1 MSELKSNRTQS
12 LIALLCGF
20 RGRCVNPLCLLL
32 LSAVAMLS
40 ACSGGASSGG
50 SQNIAPLS
58 GNWQFSVANPPDQ
71 TFIGGLQGGFLLQN
85 HGTVTGAA
93 VYSVSLPAGGNPT
106 VCNSGSAPI
115 TGTLSG
121 QSVTLTALAGN
132 QTFTFTGTLSSDGS
146 TLTGTYGSTAG
157 TAADGTAC
165 GTAQTGL
172 QWSAV
177 SVPPLSGPLQGNFH
191 STSGSAGL
199 SNQDFLVSG
208 SLTQG
213 ENIGASNATVT
224 GSLTFV
230 DPVSNQSDYPCF
242 STAFVNGQISG
253 TSVILQ
259 IIGPNGADFGQIGA
273 PIGTN
278 NGLQSV
284 TFDSTSNGYVL
295 HSAVS
300 PAYSVNTSKCPGVS
314 LANAGDSGNICLS
327 FGNATACQQPITL
340 SPALLTFPPQAFGS
354 SPTTQTITLSNNSGS
369 TLNGIQLQWTVPNGA
384 FGTPSDFN
392 GLPNFAE
399 QDTCAPSLGSPFSLG
414 SGQSCSINV
423 SFSPQESCPWL
434 PYGTPPSVGGAAPAL
449 CPIPLTATLSV
460 NSPASADSN
469 TTFAVPI
476 TGIGESAIIPS
487 TAELDFG
494 AEAVSESSLPQ
505 SLSFT
510 NQSNSS
516 VQILNSA
523 PCLNASATGPNVLPY
538 PLQVNS
544 PVSGLQVVSND
555 IFTISPSPPTILYRC
570 DSDPG
575 TLLPNFQISS
585 DSCSGTVLA
594 PQATCSLNITYA
606 PQANTNLNFGLDY
619 FLELNTVQCT
629 STVTSNC
636 EIDGGRFP
644 VELKA
649 NPPSPLRMSLAA
661 GIDFGIQ
668 AAGSTSAPQTI
679 TLLNDPNVPNPVAVN
694 FVGRIVVKG
703 DYSETDNCLFNLPPG
718 GACTL
723 TITFTPKVIGADPGT
738 LTINYTPEP
747 SGNPQT
753 AYLHGTGR

>member
-1 MSELKSNRTQS
+1 MSNTMSELKSNRMQL
-12 LIALLCGF
+12 LISLLCGF
-20 RGRCVNPLCLLL
+20 RGRYVRPLWLLL
-32 LSAVAMLS
+32 LPAVAMLS
-40 ACSGGASSGG
+40 ACGGGASSSA
-50 SQNIAPLS
+50 SQNAATLS
-58 GNWQFSVANPPDQ
+58 GNWQFSVANPTDQ

-85 HGTVTGAA
+85 HGAVTGAA
-93 VYSVSLPAGGNPT
+93 VYSISLPPQSGSGGSPT
-106 VCNSGSAPI
+106 ICNSGSAPI
-115 TGTLSG
+115 TGTLNG
-121 QSVTLTALAGN
+121 QSVTLTAAAGN

-146 TLTGTYGSTAG
+146 TLTGTYGATAG

-165 GTAQTGL
+165 GTLQTGL

-177 SVPPLSGPLQGNFH
+177 SVPPLSGPLQGNFL

-300 PAYSVNTSKCPGVS
+300 PAYGVTPGKAPGCS

-327 FGNATACQQPITL
+327 FGNPTACQQPITL
-340 SPALLTFPPQAFGS
+340 SPALLTFPAQALGS
-354 SPTTQTITLSNNSGS
+354 SATTQTITLSNNSGS
-369 TLNGIQLQWTVPNGA
+369 TLNGLQLQWTVPNGS
-384 FGTPSDFN
+384 FGTPSDLN

-494 AEAVSESSLPQ
+494 AEALSESSLPQ
-505 SLSFT
+505 SL
-510 NQSNSS
+510 
-516 VQILNSA
+516 
-523 PCLNASATGPNVLPY
+523 
-538 PLQVNS
+538 
-544 PVSGLQVVSND
+544 
-555 IFTISPSPPTILYRC
+555 
-570 DSDPG
+570 
-575 TLLPNFQISS
+575 
-585 DSCSGTVLA
+585 
-594 PQATCSLNITYA
+594 
-606 PQANTNLNFGLDY
+606 
-619 FLELNTVQCT
+619 
-629 STVTSNC
+629 
-636 EIDGGRFP
+636 
-644 VELKA
+644 
-649 NPPSPLRMSLAA
+649 
-661 GIDFGIQ
+661 
-668 AAGSTSAPQTI
+668 
-679 TLLNDPNVPNPVAVN
+679 
-694 FVGRIVVKG
+694 
-703 DYSETDNCLFNLPPG
+703 
-718 GACTL
+718 
-723 TITFTPKVIGADPGT
+723 
-738 LTINYTPEP
+738 
-747 SGNPQT
+747 
-753 AYLHGTGR
+753 

>member
-1 MSELKSNRTQS
+1 MSNTMSELKSNRTQS

-58 GNWQFSVANPPDQ
+58 GNWQFLLANPPDQ

-85 HGTVTGAA
+85 HGAVTGAA

-132 QTFTFTGTLSSDGS
+132 QAFTFTGTLSSDGS

-172 QWSAV
+172 QWGAV
-177 SVPPLSGPLQGNFH
+177 SGPSLSGPVQGNFH

-300 PAYSVNTSKCPGVS
+300 PAYSVNTSKCPGIS

-423 SFSPQESCPWL
+423 SFSPQES
-434 PYGTPPSVGGAAPAL
+434 
-449 CPIPLTATLSV
+449 
-460 NSPASADSN
+460 
-469 TTFAVPI
+469 
-476 TGIGESAIIPS
+476 
-487 TAELDFG
+487 
-494 AEAVSESSLPQ
+494 
-505 SLSFT
+505 
-510 NQSNSS
+510 
-516 VQILNSA
+516 
-523 PCLNASATGPNVLPY
+523 
-538 PLQVNS
+538 
-544 PVSGLQVVSND
+544 
-555 IFTISPSPPTILYRC
+555 
-570 DSDPG
+570 
-575 TLLPNFQISS
+575 
-585 DSCSGTVLA
+585 
-594 PQATCSLNITYA
+594 
-606 PQANTNLNFGLDY
+606 
-619 FLELNTVQCT
+619 
-629 STVTSNC
+629 
-636 EIDGGRFP
+636 
-644 VELKA
+644 
-649 NPPSPLRMSLAA
+649 
-661 GIDFGIQ
+661 
-668 AAGSTSAPQTI
+668 
-679 TLLNDPNVPNPVAVN
+679 
-694 FVGRIVVKG
+694 
-703 DYSETDNCLFNLPPG
+703 
-718 GACTL
+718 
-723 TITFTPKVIGADPGT
+723 
-738 LTINYTPEP
+738 
-747 SGNPQT
+747 
-753 AYLHGTGR
+753 